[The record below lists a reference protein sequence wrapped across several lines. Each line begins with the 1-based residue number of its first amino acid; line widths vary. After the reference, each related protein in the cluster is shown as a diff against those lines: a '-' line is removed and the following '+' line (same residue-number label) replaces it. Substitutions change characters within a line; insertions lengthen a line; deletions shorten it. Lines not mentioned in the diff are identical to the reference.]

1 MATDPLTPI
10 HLDEKN
16 QLVVEVV
23 ARALA
28 VFCADGRQPFPNK
41 PNERVARHQ
50 ARILRRPRLE
60 VLGKASDSLGS
71 VISSLRPWAKSQ
83 GRGMPDPFFWH
94 LFGAT

>member
-1 MATDPLTPI
+1 VATDPLTPI

-60 VLGKASDSLGS
+60 VLGKAASHSLGS
-71 VISSLRPWAKSQ
+71 VIFEPPTLGKIPGK
-83 GRGMPDPFFWH
+83 G
-94 LFGAT
+94 